1 MPNVRD
7 TTRMFSRT
15 QMVTTTSTTSTTPL
29 VEGQDVVV
37 KAKDGTMLIDSPK
50 YGQKLEQSGFKIVN
64 SDDSDK
70 ERVKILKIPKITLYK
85 QNDVLIKIPYLWSFW
100 KFLSHVKSRVR
111 SRVSSGSFLTC
122 KLTWQKCKMTVNI
135 EIYFN
140 HIKKTNEISIDTR
153 IEMAAEEVE
162 QPDWLPD
169 VSFLILIFCKP
180 NLFFSK

>member
-1 MPNVRD
+1 
-7 TTRMFSRT
+7 MFSRT

-85 QNDVLIKIPYLWSFW
+85 QNDVLIKIPYL
-100 KFLSHVKSRVR
+100 
-111 SRVSSGSFLTC
+111 
-122 KLTWQKCKMTVNI
+122 
-135 EIYFN
+135 
-140 HIKKTNEISIDTR
+140 
-153 IEMAAEEVE
+153 
-162 QPDWLPD
+162 
-169 VSFLILIFCKP
+169 
-180 NLFFSK
+180 

>member
-70 ERVKILKIPKITLYK
+70 EKVKILKIPKITLYK
-85 QNDVLIKIPYLWSFW
+85 QNDVLIKIPYL
-100 KFLSHVKSRVR
+100 
-111 SRVSSGSFLTC
+111 
-122 KLTWQKCKMTVNI
+122 
-135 EIYFN
+135 
-140 HIKKTNEISIDTR
+140 
-153 IEMAAEEVE
+153 
-162 QPDWLPD
+162 
-169 VSFLILIFCKP
+169 
-180 NLFFSK
+180 

>member
-85 QNDVLIKIPYLWSFW
+85 QNDVLIKIPYL
-100 KFLSHVKSRVR
+100 
-111 SRVSSGSFLTC
+111 
-122 KLTWQKCKMTVNI
+122 
-135 EIYFN
+135 
-140 HIKKTNEISIDTR
+140 
-153 IEMAAEEVE
+153 
-162 QPDWLPD
+162 
-169 VSFLILIFCKP
+169 
-180 NLFFSK
+180 

>member
-1 MPNVRD
+1 MKICLVRNEKPKWTTNILDEKSQMPNVRD

-70 ERVKILKIPKITLYK
+70 E
-85 QNDVLIKIPYLWSFW
+85 
-100 KFLSHVKSRVR
+100 
-111 SRVSSGSFLTC
+111 
-122 KLTWQKCKMTVNI
+122 TVNSD
-135 EIYFN
+135 
-140 HIKKTNEISIDTR
+140 KISL
-153 IEMAAEEVE
+153 
-162 QPDWLPD
+162 LPGT
-169 VSFLILIFCKP
+169 
-180 NLFFSK
+180 

>member
-1 MPNVRD
+1 MDEKSQMANVRD

-70 ERVKILKIPKITLYK
+70 EMVNKNTRK
-85 QNDVLIKIPYLWSFW
+85 N
-100 KFLSHVKSRVR
+100 R
-111 SRVSSGSFLTC
+111 SRQWNNSYSFYTFLE
-122 KLTWQKCKMTVNI
+122 MTSPRNCT
-135 EIYFN
+135 Y
-140 HIKKTNEISIDTR
+140 
-153 IEMAAEEVE
+153 
-162 QPDWLPD
+162 L
-169 VSFLILIFCKP
+169 
-180 NLFFSK
+180 

>member
-1 MPNVRD
+1 MDEKSQMPNVRD

-85 QNDVLIKIPYLWSFW
+85 QNDVLIKIPYL
-100 KFLSHVKSRVR
+100 
-111 SRVSSGSFLTC
+111 
-122 KLTWQKCKMTVNI
+122 
-135 EIYFN
+135 
-140 HIKKTNEISIDTR
+140 
-153 IEMAAEEVE
+153 
-162 QPDWLPD
+162 
-169 VSFLILIFCKP
+169 
-180 NLFFSK
+180 

>member
-1 MPNVRD
+1 MDEKSQMPNVRD

-70 ERVKILKIPKITLYK
+70 EMVKNEKNIL
-85 QNDVLIKIPYLWSFW
+85 
-100 KFLSHVKSRVR
+100 
-111 SRVSSGSFLTC
+111 
-122 KLTWQKCKMTVNI
+122 
-135 EIYFN
+135 
-140 HIKKTNEISIDTR
+140 
-153 IEMAAEEVE
+153 
-162 QPDWLPD
+162 
-169 VSFLILIFCKP
+169 
-180 NLFFSK
+180 